1 MPNPSFEGST
11 VSKEL
16 SASLSP
22 TAAASTAVQRG
33 LRSAGI
39 VIAGSVFVAACAHI
53 SLPLI
58 FTPVPLTLQ
67 DFAVLVLGLLLSPRL
82 AAATLA
88 AYLAEG
94 ALGLPVFAPGP
105 HLAGGAA
112 HLLGA
117 TGGYLLSYVVAAPLI
132 STLFRRSGRGF
143 TWAFFSA
150 AAGILLILSCGAL
163 WFAILTH
170 ASMTFTFSETVL
182 PFLPGSALKVAAA
195 AGIAEGF
202 FRLHA
207 HRR

>member
-1 MPNPSFEGST
+1 

-22 TAAASTAVQRG
+22 IAASSTAVQRG

-67 DFAVLVLGLLLSPRL
+67 DFAVLVLGLLLSPSL
-82 AAATLA
+82 AAATLL

-94 ALGLPVFAPGP
+94 VLGLPVFAPGP

-112 HLLGA
+112 HLLGP
-117 TGGYLLSYVVAAPLI
+117 TGGYLLSYIVAAPLI
-132 STLFRRSGRGF
+132 SSLFRRSGRGF
-143 TWAFFSA
+143 TPAFFSA
-150 AAGILLILSCGAL
+150 AAGNLLILFCGAL

-170 ASMTFTFSETVL
+170 TSPQFTLSETVL
-182 PFLPGSALKVAAA
+182 PFLPGSALKIAAA
-195 AGIAEGF
+195 AGVAAGF
-202 FRLHA
+202 HRLRA
-207 HRR
+207 RRR

>member
-1 MPNPSFEGST
+1 MPNLSFEGST

-22 TAAASTAVQRG
+22 AAAPSTAVQRG
-33 LRSAGI
+33 LRLVGI
-39 VIAGSVFVAACAHI
+39 VIAGSVFVAACAHV

-67 DFAVLVLGLLLSPRL
+67 DFAVLVLGLLLSPPL

-112 HLLGA
+112 HLLGP
-117 TGGYLLSYVVAAPLI
+117 TGGYLLSYVVAAPLT

-143 TWAFFSA
+143 TRAFFSA
-150 AAGILLILSCGAL
+150 AAGSLLILFCGAL
-163 WFAILTH
+163 WFSILTH
-170 ASMTFTFSETVL
+170 ASMTFTFSATVL
-182 PFLPGSALKVAAA
+182 PFLPGSALKMAAA
-195 AGIAEGF
+195 AGIAAGF
-202 FRLHA
+202 HRLSA